1 MCKAME
7 DLCNDAKTEQKEE
20 IAERL
25 LKQGALSVE
34 QIAECVGLDV
44 EEVIEMSK
52 DM

>member
-20 IAERL
+20 IAEHL

>member
-25 LKQGALSVE
+25 LKQGALSIE
-34 QIAECVGLDV
+34 RIAECLGLD
-44 EEVIEMSK
+44 IEKLSE